1 MVLGLTVRCRTA
13 EQGHHAFV
21 WLVDHAGAEWVQLF
35 ASDLFRLL
43 RQRGEMGTLA
53 RVLTKDSR
61 LKDFLKDYKAMLGL

>member
-1 MVLGLTVRCRTA
+1 M
-13 EQGHHAFV
+13 
-21 WLVDHAGAEWVQLF
+21 DNAGAEWVQLF